1 MEKITFVNNSEP
13 YLSAENLNQLQDNI
27 ENAINETYSTTETK
41 IGKWHDGKDLYR
53 KVVVYT
59 NPLTGGENTIPH
71 NISNVSEIVKVEGKI
86 PFSGN
91 SYNIG
96 AYINNNEFASIV
108 YTNNISV
115 AVHIGSNWANSFTNG
130 CVLTIYYTKTS

>member
-13 YLSAENLNQLQDNI
+13 YLSSETLNQLQDNI

-59 NPLTGGENTIPH
+59 NPLAGGENTIPH

-96 AYINNNEFASIV
+96 AYINNNEFHEQAKAYNIVPIYVVGSI
-108 YTNNISV
+108 SP
-115 AVHIGSNWANSFTNG
+115 AP
-130 CVLTIYYTKTS
+130 CR